1 MRKTMS
7 IEWRKQTFQSLEEF
21 CRNGEDRPGLSD
33 DEYALIGR
41 HGEIMNMLER
51 DGIWPPTVSLE
62 RNRFCEAL
70 REVLSRL
77 PQEAFD
83 KVDDKV
89 RFLLDDPSLK
99 MLAVNA
105 PPPPCSDLSG
115 RLGIDTII
123 FFRIC
128 MDLAPKAL
136 VGLIAH
142 EIAHS
147 FVCGKD
153 YLEDEVLAKK
163 QAPKWGFGPELAC
176 LKSEKARLFKSGS
189 TPPAGQPG

>member
-1 MRKTMS
+1 MSTTLS
-7 IEWRKQTFQSLEEF
+7 IEWRKQTYQSLEKSWH
-21 CRNGEDRPGLSD
+21 NGGDRPGLSD

-41 HGEIMNMLER
+41 YGEIRNMLER
-51 DGIWPPTVSLE
+51 DGIWPPTVSPE
-62 RNRFCEAL
+62 RDRFCEAL

-105 PPPPCSDLSG
+105 PPPPSSDLSG
-115 RLGIDTII
+115 RLGIDTIV
-123 FFRIC
+123 FFRLC
-128 MDLAPKAL
+128 LDLTPKAL
-136 VGLIAH
+136 IGLIAH

-153 YLEDEVLAKK
+153 YLEDKILAEK

-176 LKSEKARLFKSGS
+176 LESEKEQLFKFGLGA
-189 TPPAGQPG
+189 TG

>member
-1 MRKTMS
+1 MSTTLS
-7 IEWRKQTFQSLEEF
+7 IEWRKQTYQSLEKSWH
-21 CRNGEDRPGLSD
+21 NGEDRPGLSD

-41 HGEIMNMLER
+41 YGEIRNMLER
-51 DGIWPPTVSLE
+51 DGIWPPTVSPE

-99 MLAVNA
+99 MLAENA
-105 PPPPCSDLSG
+105 LSPPSSALSG
-115 RLGIDTII
+115 RVGSDTIV
-123 FFRIC
+123 FFRTC
-128 MDLAPKAL
+128 LDLAPKAL
-136 VGLIAH
+136 IGLIAH

-153 YLEDEVLAKK
+153 YLENEILAKK
-163 QAPKWGFGPELAC
+163 QAPEWGFGPELAC
-176 LKSEKARLFKSGS
+176 LESEKERLFKSGS
-189 TPPAGQPG
+189 TIPAGQPG